1 VWLNVLTILRR
12 GCWAAAAWLLAWSG
26 SAAAANA
33 NFDGSAVSNCTLN
46 SKTYTCSSLNLNG
59 NDQAIIASGYTVI
72 LNNSFAPAWN
82 NGLTM
87 SGTAALQVTGSN
99 SLDLS
104 SANPNSINLS
114 GGNITVGGNFT
125 SVAAA
130 RTITVNITAGSI
142 TTGGEGV
149 TINGTVTAVGAINFG
164 NKVTVNGPVNAAT
177 ITTGGEYTKITGN
190 VTISGAIN
198 FGSNTTVTGS
208 VSGASIST
216 GSATSISGA
225 LTVTGTADLGS
236 FIKIGG
242 NLKANVVKTGSP
254 ATISGAIDSNTT
266 VELGSGTT
274 VGGSIKGTTVVTGS
288 PVTLNGSVTASTS
301 FNLASGSTVTGNI
314 TSPSI
319 TLAASNSTVKGDI
332 STSGTLDI
340 GSGNTVTGSVTA
352 GGLIMRSS
360 GVVINGTT
368 KISGD
373 VDMGSGSTINGDL
386 SARDVITRSSN
397 AVINGNA
404 AVNSIYID
412 WYNSVT
418 KTITC
423 TGALNGSVP
432 CSCVSK
438 PQSYSYSPTCAAA
451 PSGGIHHFQITHSG
465 IGLTCQPQ
473 TVQLKACTNDSC
485 TTTSTT
491 ATDVTLSP
499 GGGVISLTGSGS
511 ASVRYATAT
520 DANGVTLT
528 ATASGVSNATVC
540 PNANTGTNNCQMI
553 FKDEGLV
560 LSAPDH
566 ISMTPN
572 VKLNVQALKTSP
584 QGSCVPLVQNAT
596 VPVKFSCAYIN
607 PLPANANQVPV
618 VVNGAN
624 ISCSNSSSTDV
635 SLAFDNNGLATP
647 SLQYSE
653 VGQTRITAAY
663 AANGLGASGA
673 VPFMT
678 APAKIKIEPIR
689 INNPTAPF
697 SPTAFARASEPF
709 KLRLT
714 ALNYNDVATRNFGRE
729 SPTPQNFAIPTPV
742 LTNPVNG
749 NFVLTTGTYKG
760 IVNGV
765 ADATDGVPGQ
775 WRFDETGTLRFT
787 VKLADSS
794 TYYLGNT
801 AASGFNIQATADL
814 TFVPDHFDV
823 ALPLGTP
830 MTCALV
836 GGLNNPCGSLN
847 AAGRFIYSKQPFTVV
862 LSAYTGIKDS
872 ATNLYVPAQNYVG
885 TAARQI
891 TLSAWSVADTSVPI
905 ASGTTGVGDFKW
917 SQEPLVTS
925 RFSFAY
931 DAVNK
936 KNLGTLAANGNL
948 PSYDFRLAPTAPTTM
963 VIRAIDSDGATSQGF
978 AEPLLTVVSGQMGIP
993 NVSGSLNR
1001 PVLVQPLAQYWNG
1014 SSYVFNSQ
1022 FQLASIPMYTTP
1034 GTKTYYIQFSKC
1046 MNGLDTS
1053 SNNSYTCPGGS
1064 ALKLASPE
1072 TIAFVNGKGSFYLAQ
1087 PTPALTRNG
1096 SVDITLTN
1104 AAFQNDNDPDKKH
1117 LIRYLPS
1124 NNGRIVFGV
1133 YRSGPIIYSRE
1144 VYN

>member
-1 VWLNVLTILRR
+1 
-12 GCWAAAAWLLAWSG
+12 
-26 SAAAANA
+26 
-33 NFDGSAVSNCTLN
+33 
-46 SKTYTCSSLNLNG
+46 
-59 NDQAIIASGYTVI
+59 
-72 LNNSFAPAWN
+72 
-82 NGLTM
+82 
-87 SGTAALQVTGSN
+87 
-99 SLDLS
+99 
-104 SANPNSINLS
+104 
-114 GGNITVGGNFT
+114 
-125 SVAAA
+125 
-130 RTITVNITAGSI
+130 
-142 TTGGEGV
+142 
-149 TINGTVTAVGAINFG
+149 
-164 NKVTVNGPVNAAT
+164 
-177 ITTGGEYTKITGN
+177 
-190 VTISGAIN
+190 
-198 FGSNTTVTGS
+198 
-208 VSGASIST
+208 
-216 GSATSISGA
+216 
-225 LTVTGTADLGS
+225 
-236 FIKIGG
+236 
-242 NLKANVVKTGSP
+242 
-254 ATISGAIDSNTT
+254 
-266 VELGSGTT
+266 
-274 VGGSIKGTTVVTGS
+274 
-288 PVTLNGSVTASTS
+288 
-301 FNLASGSTVTGNI
+301 
-314 TSPSI
+314 
-319 TLAASNSTVKGDI
+319 
-332 STSGTLDI
+332 
-340 GSGNTVTGSVTA
+340 
-352 GGLIMRSS
+352 
-360 GVVINGTT
+360 
-368 KISGD
+368 
-373 VDMGSGSTINGDL
+373 MGSGSTINGDL

-412 WYNSVT
+412 WDNRVT

-423 TGALNGSVP
+423 TGALNGSEP

-465 IGLTCQPQ
+465 VGLTCQPQ

-491 ATDVTLSP
+491 ATNVTLSP

-607 PLPANANQVPV
+607 PLPANANQVGV
-618 VVNGAN
+618 AVGGTNL
-624 ISCSNSSSTDV
+624 SCGSSSTDV
-635 SLAFDNNGLATP
+635 SLSFDNTGLATP

-653 VGQTRITAAY
+653 VGQTRLTAAY
-663 AANGLGASGA
+663 TSAAGLGASGA
-673 VPFMT
+673 GQFMT

-689 INNPTAPF
+689 INNPAAPV
-697 SPTAFARASEPF
+697 SQTAFAKASEPF

-714 ALNYNDVATRNFGRE
+714 ALNYNDIATRNFGRE

-742 LTNPVNG
+742 LSNPVNG

-765 ADATDGVPGQ
+765 ADASDGVPGQ

-801 AASGFNIQATADL
+801 AANGFNTQATAEL

-823 ALPLGTP
+823 ALQAGTP
-830 MTCALV
+830 MSCALV

-847 AAGRFIYSKQPFTVV
+847 AAGKFIYAKQPFALVIN
-862 LSAYTGIKDS
+862 AYTGLKDS
-872 ATNLYVPAQNYVG
+872 TTNIYISPQNYVG
-885 TAARQI
+885 TAARPI
-891 TLSAWSVADTSVPI
+891 TLSAWTAANPSVPVTG
-905 ASGTTGVGDFKW
+905 GTSGVGDFSW
-917 SQEPLVTS
+917 SKEPPVTA

-931 DAVNK
+931 DNASK
-936 KNLGTLAANGNL
+936 KTTGTLDTSLTGNL
-948 PSYDFRLAPTAPTTM
+948 PSYDFRLTPTAPTTM
-963 VIRAIDSDGATSQGF
+963 VVRAIDSDGATSQGF
-978 AEPLLTVVSGQMGIP
+978 AEPLLTVVSGRMDIP

-1001 PVLVQPLAQYWNG
+1001 PVLVQPSAQYWNG
-1014 SSYVFNSQ
+1014 SGYVFNSQ
-1022 FQLASIPMYTTP
+1022 FQLASIPMYTTA

-1053 SNNSYTCPGGS
+1053 SNNSYTCPGSS
-1064 ALKLASPE
+1064 ALKLAAPE
-1072 TIAFVNGKGSFYLAQ
+1072 TIKFTDGKGMFYLAQ

-1104 AAFQNDNDPDKKH
+1104 AAFQNDQDQDQDQDKKQ

-1124 NNGRIVFGV
+1124 GTGRIIFGV
-1133 YRSGPIIYSRE
+1133 YRSGPVIYSRE